1 MKKAEITSLSAL
13 VDDLEALKSGPPDA
27 SEFAHILDELEA
39 QIYVIDPDSLHYD
52 FINKTA
58 LKTVGWAGVDYTNL
72 TPADDDPYFNADQFR
87 HMTARLLNGEQKEV
101 KFYRSLHD
109 MPETE
114 VRIRLTHTSQ
124 GIPKLLV
131 VVRPPPSLADHRAMI
146 APVTELSP
154 IATTVVRGDTGKIIY
169 ANQKFRHKF
178 SLPYASLE
186 DQNISDVFEHLNP
199 VELRQISTLLKQSA
213 AGNVSFEVT
222 TSDGQHFELKI
233 SHVVLFAGRSDLAI
247 IVQNISE
254 RVEREAERHAFLAT
268 ISHELKTPLA
278 AIIGTLSTILDGGLM
293 ENQTVARLTELAKT
307 NADRLATLV
316 DQILAKETAELN
328 VHRPT
333 MTDWNDFVLESV
345 LLNRQ
350 HAAKSGVELR
360 FLPGPG
366 APQVALDR
374 PNFGRVLDNLI
385 TNAIRHGGT
394 PGKVTVTADVKGGN
408 ALLQVRDEGAGIRPE
423 NLSEVFDWH
432 FVGDASD
439 SRRVG
444 GTGLGLAICR
454 KIVMTHG
461 GTIYARNRAKGGA
474 CFEVILP
481 LGEPEQP

>member
-1 MKKAEITSLSAL
+1 MKKAEKTSLSAL
-13 VDDLEALKSGPPDA
+13 VDDLDALKSGPPDA
-27 SEFAHILDELEA
+27 GEFANILDELEA

-114 VRIRLTHTSQ
+114 VRIRLTRTSQ

-154 IATTVVRGDTGKIIY
+154 IATTVVRGDTGKILY

-178 SLPYASLE
+178 SLPYTSLE
-186 DQNISDVFEHLNP
+186 GQNISDVFEHLNP

-247 IVQNISE
+247 IFFFIQPARASASVTLFSVIPPAPITALLAWKRSRNVVVSWPNTAFSVSLYVPGHRITWKPVTPPRLWATGRQLVST
-254 RVEREAERHAFLAT
+254 VSSSGREA
-268 ISHELKTPLA
+268 S
-278 AIIGTLSTILDGGLM
+278 
-293 ENQTVARLTELAKT
+293 ARA
-307 NADRLATLV
+307 N
-316 DQILAKETAELN
+316 
-328 VHRPT
+328 
-333 MTDWNDFVLESV
+333 W
-345 LLNRQ
+345 
-350 HAAKSGVELR
+350 
-360 FLPGPG
+360 
-366 APQVALDR
+366 
-374 PNFGRVLDNLI
+374 
-385 TNAIRHGGT
+385 
-394 PGKVTVTADVKGGN
+394 
-408 ALLQVRDEGAGIRPE
+408 
-423 NLSEVFDWH
+423 
-432 FVGDASD
+432 
-439 SRRVG
+439 
-444 GTGLGLAICR
+444 
-454 KIVMTHG
+454 
-461 GTIYARNRAKGGA
+461 
-474 CFEVILP
+474 
-481 LGEPEQP
+481 